1 MKYLSVIKY
10 CICTCVDGKIGAN
23 VKYRVDPL
31 PDGLYV
37 CLDPREGL
45 VFAGGL
51 TYKINN
57 GSESSL
63 HGHGM
68 YACTNICN
76 IVNCAIHKCTI
87 LEFTVKL
94 LILHTHYSPHID
106 SLKGSMQEYSCP
118 LKIFFDITP

>member
-1 MKYLSVIKY
+1 MNLCCMKYLSVIKY

-57 GSESSL
+57 GSESVYMDMVCM
-63 HGHGM
+63 HVQT
-68 YACTNICN
+68 YVT
-76 IVNCAIHKCTI
+76 
-87 LEFTVKL
+87 
-94 LILHTHYSPHID
+94 
-106 SLKGSMQEYSCP
+106 
-118 LKIFFDITP
+118 